1 MTETNQEVEQQIGQ
15 VCDNDVEFTLYCHDE
30 DGNVLAEIKCQGKLL
45 TEKE

>member
-1 MTETNQEVEQQIGQ
+1 MTEKEKQDQFGQ
-15 VCDNDVEFTLYCHDE
+15 NCDNNVEFTLYCHDK